1 LKFGKLNL
9 IMSKIGKKPIAIP
22 DGVTVN
28 ILDGLI
34 EIKGKNANLSVKAL
48 PGIDASVK
56 EKELSFSA
64 KEKDKQTM
72 SNWGTMRALAANAII
87 GAVSDFSKELT
98 VEGIGFRAE
107 VQGNDLIL
115 NIGFSHPVKFPIP
128 QNIKIKT
135 DKNTIKIPGPIKE
148 LVGKVA
154 AEVRSLKKVEPYL
167 GKGIK
172 YKDEIVR
179 RKAGKKATASA
190 GGKA

>member
-1 LKFGKLNL
+1 
-9 IMSKIGKKPIAIP
+9 MSKIGKKPITIP

-48 PGIDASVK
+48 PGVTASIK
-56 EKELSFSA
+56 DKELSFSA
-64 KEKDKQTM
+64 KANDKQTL
-72 SNWGTMRALAANAII
+72 SNWGTMRALVANAIA
-87 GAVSDFSKELT
+87 GVVSDFSKELT
-98 VEGIGFRAE
+98 VEGVGFRVE
-107 VQGNDLIL
+107 VKGNDLVL
-115 NIGFSHPVKFPIP
+115 NIGFSHPVNFPIP
-128 QNIKIKT
+128 EHIKIKT
-135 DKNTIKIPGPIKE
+135 EKNTIKISGPIKQ

-154 AEVRSLKKVEPYL
+154 AEIRALKEVEPYL

>member
-1 LKFGKLNL
+1 
-9 IMSKIGKKPIAIP
+9 MSKIGKKPITIP

-34 EIKGKNANLSVKAL
+34 EIKGKNANLSVKSL

-64 KEKDKQTM
+64 KAKDKQTM

-107 VQGNDLIL
+107 VQGNDLVL

-128 QNIKIKT
+128 QGIKIKT
-135 DKNTIKIPGPIKE
+135 EKNAIKISGPSKE

-154 AEVRSLKKVEPYL
+154 AEVRLLKKVEPYL